1 MTRIKNGR
9 KKNKNITVNRTKIR
23 FYFKTLNILL
33 KWKKRVMQN
42 ANKRNEETYRLS
54 KERERNVALCNTWEI
69 TLTKGT
75 FSNDLH
81 K

>member
-1 MTRIKNGR
+1 MTWRKNGR

-42 ANKRNEETYRLS
+42 ADKRNEETYRLS
-54 KERERNVALCNTWEI
+54 KIVRKREQCCIV
-69 TLTKGT
+69 
-75 FSNDLH
+75 
-81 K
+81 